1 MKWTCIRAV
10 VLHVVL
16 DLRLCG
22 RLDGLEGEGP
32 EQQVAH
38 HEHADADL
46 AEDEGH
52 EGPEQVLEPLPRRL
66 PVLPLTFSNGV
77 IFHNRSFP

>member
-1 MKWTCIRAV
+1 MWYQLWTERTCLDAEL
-10 VLHVVL
+10 LHVVL
-16 DLRLCG
+16 DLRLG
-22 RLDGLEGEGP
+22 RRLDGLEGEGP

-52 EGPEQVLEPLPRRL
+52 EGPEEVLEPLPGRL
-66 PVLPLTFSNGV
+66 PVSSV
-77 IFHNRSFP
+77 SHSAVS